1 MSKRGIKKR
10 RRTYTVDEETERRL
24 TRHQNVP
31 ASAQLRSDV
40 EVAEKKEIEDG
51 NQKMLNK

>member
-31 ASAQLRSDV
+31 ASAQLRADV
-40 EVAEKKEIEDG
+40 EVAEKKEVEDG
-51 NQKMLNK
+51 NQKV